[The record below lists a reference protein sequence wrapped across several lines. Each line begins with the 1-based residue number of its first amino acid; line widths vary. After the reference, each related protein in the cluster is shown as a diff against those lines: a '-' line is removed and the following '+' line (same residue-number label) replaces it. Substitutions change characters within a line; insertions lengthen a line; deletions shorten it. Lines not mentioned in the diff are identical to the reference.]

1 MSALWQS
8 CCAVLPTA
16 EELSKN
22 EETFGCAESP
32 KTGTQAARKGFHLWK
47 GALGRPSRRRRG
59 RAGAGTGKTSN
70 RIYRD
75 SYKETT

>member
-32 KTGTQAARKGFHLWK
+32 KTGPQTVRKGARSTVETEERADWCGH
-47 GALGRPSRRRRG
+47 GVRRQT
-59 RAGAGTGKTSN
+59 AYIAIHT
-70 RIYRD
+70 
-75 SYKETT
+75 KETS